1 MSLPIIVVGGAG
13 HAKVLVST
21 LLLEHREVLG
31 FVDPDPSL
39 PPILGI
45 RRLGDDHELFRHGP
59 DRVRLVNGVGSGRS
73 TELRKSVYARLREKQ
88 YVFDTVIHPSASIA
102 PDVHAGDGLQV
113 MAGAIVQ
120 TGTRLGEN
128 VILNT
133 GAIVDHDC
141 ILGDHVHVAPGATLS
156 GYVHLDHGVHVG
168 TGANIIQGIRVGAG
182 STVGAGAVVLHDVP
196 AGTTVVGVPAKEL
209 SKKLRQDREARDR

>member
-1 MSLPIIVVGGAG
+1 VSLPIIVVGGSG

-21 LLLEHREVLG
+21 LLLEHRTVLG

-39 PPILGI
+39 PPILGV
-45 RRLGDDHELFRHGP
+45 RRLGDDNEVFRYAP
-59 DRVRLVNGVGSGRS
+59 EQIRLVNGVGSGRS
-73 TELRKSVYARLREKQ
+73 TELRKSVYARFRDKQ
-88 YVFDTVIHPSASIA
+88 YFFEAAIHPSASIA
-102 PDVHAGDGLQV
+102 ADVRAGDGLQV

-120 TGTRLGEN
+120 TGVRLGEN

-141 ILGDHVHVAPGATLS
+141 VVGDHVHVAPGVTLS
-156 GYVHLDHGVHVG
+156 GCVHLDDRVHVG
-168 TGANIIQGIRVGAG
+168 TGASIIQGIHIGTG

-196 AGTTVVGVPAKEL
+196 AGITVVGVPAREL
-209 SKKLRQDREARDR
+209 SKNIRRR

>member
-1 MSLPIIVVGGAG
+1 VSLPIIVVGGSG

-21 LLLEHREVLG
+21 LLLGQREVLG

-39 PPILGI
+39 PPIFGI
-45 RRLGDDHELFRHGP
+45 RRLGDDNEMWHHAS
-59 DRVRLVNGVGSGRS
+59 DRIRLVNGVGSGRS
-73 TELRKSVYARLREKQ
+73 TELRKLVYARFHEKQ
-88 YVFDTVIHPSASIA
+88 YVFETVIHPSASIA
-102 PDVHAGDGLQV
+102 PDVHAGEGLQV

-120 TGTRLGEN
+120 TGVRLGDN
-128 VILNT
+128 IIINT

-156 GYVHLDHGVHVG
+156 GCVHLDEGVHVG
-168 TGANIIQGIRVGAG
+168 TGATIIQGIRIGMG

-196 AGTTVVGVPAKEL
+196 AGITVVGVPAREL
-209 SKKLRQDREARDR
+209 SKNIRRR

>member
-1 MSLPIIVVGGAG
+1 MSLPIIVVGGSG
-13 HAKVLVST
+13 HAKVLVSM

-39 PPILGI
+39 PPILGV
-45 RRLGDDHELFRHGP
+45 RRLGDDNDLFRHGP
-59 DRVRLVNGVGSGRS
+59 ERIRLVNGVGSGHS
-73 TELRKSVYARLREKQ
+73 TELRRSVYAKFRERQ
-88 YVFDTVIHPSASIA
+88 YRFDAVIHPSASIA
-102 PDVHAGDGLQV
+102 PDVHQGEGLQV

-120 TGTRLGEN
+120 MGVRLGEN

-133 GAIVDHDC
+133 GAIVDHEC

-156 GYVHLDHGVHVG
+156 GCVHLDQGVHVG
-168 TGANIIQGIRVGAG
+168 TGASIIQGIHVGAEC
-182 STVGAGAVVLHDVP
+182 TVGAGAVVLHDVP

-209 SKKLRQDREARDR
+209 SKKLRHG

>member
-1 MSLPIIVVGGAG
+1 VSLPIIVVGGSG

-45 RRLGDDHELFRHGP
+45 CRLGDDNELFRHGP

-73 TELRKSVYARLREKQ
+73 TELRKSVYARFRERQ
-88 YVFDTVIHPSASIA
+88 YVFDTVIHPSASLA
-102 PDVHAGDGLQV
+102 PDVHAGEGLQV
-113 MAGAIVQ
+113 MAGAMVQ

-156 GYVHLDHGVHVG
+156 GCVHLDHGVHVG
-168 TGANIIQGIRVGAG
+168 TGASIIQGIRVGAG

-209 SKKLRQDREARDR
+209 SKKLRHG

>member
-1 MSLPIIVVGGAG
+1 MNLPIIVVGGSG

-31 FVDPDPSL
+31 FVDPEPAL
-39 PPILGI
+39 PAILGV
-45 RRLGDDHELFRHGP
+45 RRIGDDHEVFRHAP
-59 DRVRLVNGVGSGRS
+59 EKIRLVNGVGSGRS
-73 TELRKSVYARLREKQ
+73 TELRRSLYARFRERY

-102 PDVHAGDGLQV
+102 PDVHAGNGLQV

-120 TGTRLGEN
+120 PGTRLGEN

-141 ILGDHVHVAPGATLS
+141 IVGDHVHVAPGATVS
-156 GYVHLDHGVHVG
+156 GCVHLEQGVHVG
-168 TGANIIQGIRVGAG
+168 TGASIIQGVRVGTG
-182 STVGAGAVVLHDVP
+182 STVGAGAVVIRDVP
-196 AGTTVVGVPAKEL
+196 AGTTVVGIPAKEL
-209 SKKLRQDREARDR
+209 SKKLRHG